1 MRRSL
6 KLIATIII
14 VLIALLLGAFILTRI
29 ISAPQRNSA
38 TSDQSTEAAKVYVP
52 PTLRDL
58 TQAYLDAHVAKMLE
72 LQAGWNLESATDFAE
87 MNPDQEL
94 FILQGDEQLTPDY
107 VEKPF
112 MLASVS
118 KVAVNVAFV
127 RALERAG
134 SLDTQVTI
142 DHATLS
148 ELFGRKPSRL
158 ISSPKYAKLLEDYP
172 EARELA
178 TTAAIT
184 ETEYVSSDLV
194 DAFSALIPTD
204 IEYEIPVAE
213 LLYQV
218 LTLSSNTAN
227 DISKKVVAQQGTTIE
242 AELLGIVPEYTSSPV
257 LTAAMEHWRVP
268 LPNVGPISEHVELL
282 HELGQK
288 LQNDELSD
296 GESLVIDGLINNP
309 EDFDLDFTHS
319 TLGKDLISRGYRI
332 IEKTGYYP
340 VVFWIGELNEPPFEY
355 PPHMVLATM
364 ASIVPPEGSDEEVL
378 SFGYYQMFAVTLP
391 ETTSV
396 FEVEGVKLTFP
407 DSLYSYIQA
416 VSDPIK
422 AIVMPQFR
430 EKLVDSLTQLY

>member
-1 MRRSL
+1 MRRRLKVSL
-6 KLIATIII
+6 IILFI
-14 VLIALLLGAFILTRI
+14 LIALLALAFILTRNV
-29 ISAPQRNSA
+29 SAP
-38 TSDQSTEAAKVYVP
+38 EAEIPVVPPAPAARVYVP
-52 PTLRDL
+52 PVLRDL
-58 TQAYLDAHVAKMLE
+58 TQAYLDAHVAKLLA
-72 LQAGWNLESATDFAE
+72 LQTQWNLEGTTDFAE
-87 MNPDQEL
+87 MNPDQKL
-94 FILQGDEQLTPDY
+94 FILQGDQQLTPEY
-107 VEKPF
+107 SEKPF

-127 RALERAG
+127 RALEKTA
-134 SLDTQVTI
+134 SLDTQVSI
-142 DHATLS
+142 DHTTLT

-172 EARELA
+172 AARDLA
-178 TTAAIT
+178 TTAAIN
-184 ETEYVSSDLV
+184 ETEYISSDLV

-227 DISKKVVAQQGTTIE
+227 DVSKKVVAAQGTIIE
-242 AELLGIVPEYTSSPV
+242 TELLNIVPEYTSSPV
-257 LTAAMEHWRVP
+257 LTAAMEHWRAP
-268 LPNVGPISEHVELL
+268 LSNVGPLSEHVELL

-288 LQNDELSD
+288 LRNDELSD

-319 TLGKDLISRGYRI
+319 SLGKDLISQGYRI

-378 SFGYYQMFAVTLP
+378 SFGYYQMFAVPLP

-396 FEVEGVKLTFP
+396 FTVDGVNLTFP
-407 DSLYSYIQA
+407 DSLYSYIQS

-422 AIVMPQFR
+422 GVVIPLFR
-430 EKLVDSLTQLY
+430 QKLVDSLTELY